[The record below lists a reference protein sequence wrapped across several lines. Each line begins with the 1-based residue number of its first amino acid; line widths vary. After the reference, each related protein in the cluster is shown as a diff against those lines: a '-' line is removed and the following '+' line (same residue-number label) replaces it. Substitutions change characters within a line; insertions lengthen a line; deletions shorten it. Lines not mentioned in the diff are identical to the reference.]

1 MSDILFSTYIGI
13 DIAKDKF
20 DVAVYGNSKVYTFA
34 NTENGRRDFIERFN
48 PNERTLLVV
57 EASGGFEQALIAD
70 LLLVQAAVAKVN
82 PKRVRDFA
90 KAIGQLAK
98 TDAIDA
104 RLIAQFAATLQP
116 DVQPLKNADQLHLSA
131 LLTRRRQLVGM
142 LAAEKNRL
150 TTVVK
155 SMRSDLEEHIAW
167 LEQRIKSNDDETDT
181 FIETNTDWKEKRR
194 RLTTVPGVGP
204 VTSLVLLAELPELGT
219 LTPKQI
225 ASLAG
230 LAPFNRDSGTLSG
243 RRMIWGGRAAVRRA
257 LYMAAVSAIRCNA
270 PIREF
275 FQRLRNEYGKP
286 FKLAI
291 TACMRKL
298 LVFMNAMLRDQTDWN
313 GHKKPLIA

>member
-1 MSDILFSTYIGI
+1 MNDTKFESYIGI

-20 DVAVYGNSKVYTFA
+20 DVAVNGDAKVQTFF
-34 NTENGRRDFIERFN
+34 NTESGRSEFIVAFE
-48 PNERTLLVV
+48 PTESTLFVV
-57 EASGGFEQALIAD
+57 EASGGFEQALITD
-70 LLLVQAAVAKVN
+70 LLLAQAAVAKVN

-90 KAIGQLAK
+90 KAIGQFAK

-104 RLIAQFAATLQP
+104 QLIAKFAATLQP
-116 DVQPLKNADQLHLSA
+116 DVLPLKDVDQIHLSA

-150 TTVVK
+150 TTIIK
-155 SMRSDLEEHIAW
+155 SMRPDLEDHIVW
-167 LEQRIKSNDDETDT
+167 LEQRIKSKDEETDA
-181 FIETNTDWKEKRR
+181 FIDTNTDWKEKRK
-194 RLTTVPGVGP
+194 RLKTVPGVGP
-204 VTSLVLLAELPELGT
+204 VTSLVLLAELPELGK
-219 LTPKQI
+219 LTAKQV

-230 LAPFNRDSGTLSG
+230 LAPFNRDSGTLNG
-243 RRMIWGGRAAVRRA
+243 RRVIWGGRAAVRRA

-275 FQRLRNEYGKP
+275 FHRLRNEYGKP

-298 LVFMNAMLRDQTDWN
+298 LVFMNAMLRDQIDWN
-313 GHKKPLIA
+313 GHKQTSIA